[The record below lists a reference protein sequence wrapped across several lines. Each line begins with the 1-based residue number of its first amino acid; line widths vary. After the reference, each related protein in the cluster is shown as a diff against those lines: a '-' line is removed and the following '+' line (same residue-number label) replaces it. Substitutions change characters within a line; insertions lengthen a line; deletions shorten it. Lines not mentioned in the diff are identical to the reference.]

1 MPQRKD
7 IYVHCRAY
15 FRKLIS
21 SAIAF
26 LTFPLEICCSNF
38 NSTLLY
44 FCKSNKS
51 GSDWCWSFPSYVLP
65 NFWITWRYSY
75 ALFLKSN
82 VMPFIKPGFDFVNRL
97 YFGCSKYAR
106 HRYITVKIN
115 LKCPLHWIFI
125 KFTIIGVL

>member
-44 FCKSNKS
+44 FRKSKKS
-51 GSDWCWSFPSYVLP
+51 GSDWCWSFPLHVLP
-65 NFWITWRYSY
+65 NFWITWGYSY
-75 ALFLKSN
+75 AIFLKSN
-82 VMPFIKPGFDFVNRL
+82 NMPFIKPGFDFVNRL
-97 YFGCSKYAR
+97 YFGCSKY
-106 HRYITVKIN
+106 VV
-115 LKCPLHWIFI
+115 PG
-125 KFTIIGVL
+125 IGISPWKLTWSAPRIGYSSSLP